1 MNENRSVSEAEA
13 RAAEEEVFITLEK
26 RSGSTSFM
34 RSIQAS
40 SPRAVVNGIANLVKE
55 AAVLLGLTTANM
67 LGALAVA
74 LLAPEKKESEK
85 HAEGQ

>member
-74 LLAPEKKESEK
+74 LLAPEKKGSEK

>member
-40 SPRAVVNGIANLVKE
+40 SPRAAVNGIANLVKE

-74 LLAPEKKESEK
+74 LLAPEKKDSEK

>member
-55 AAVLLGLTTANM
+55 AAALLGLTTANM

>member
-26 RSGSTSFM
+26 RSGSTTFM

-74 LLAPEKKESEK
+74 LLALEKKESEK

>member
-40 SPRAVVNGIANLVKE
+40 SPRAAVNGIANLVKE
-55 AAVLLGLTTANM
+55 AAALLGLTTANM

>member
-40 SPRAVVNGIANLVKE
+40 SPRAAVNGIANLVKE